1 MAERRSHTTSGV
13 AGTSATLASAPSAS
27 ARTESLR
34 FRGVT
39 NPDTTLATVLSLI
52 PPFTP
57 FLMIVR
63 TSVMVPPFWE
73 IALSV
78 LSLLAGIAVMTWL
91 AAKIFRIGILMTGK
105 KPTFKEIFRWLRYA

>member
-1 MAERRSHTTSGV
+1 MQQFQMI
-13 AGTSATLASAPSAS
+13 GTLPAVVGLMLSFYA
-27 ARTESLR
+27 
-34 FRGVT
+34 FT

-63 TSVMVPPFWE
+63 TSVMVPPLWE

-78 LSLLAGIAVMTWL
+78 LSLVAGVAVMTWL

-105 KPTFKEIFRWLRYA
+105 PPKIGEVVRWLRIDAGVNPSTQEAD